1 MFSYKMPCG
10 VLHTDTQMT
19 DTEVSFTPRLWEQR
33 YCAVIQILEDPRWAP
48 KIKSVIDFG
57 CSEMKLFQ
65 LMRRIE
71 TIEKILEVDI
81 DEDVLKKNVLF
92 IKPLVADYV
101 RRRKRPLHVDVLQ
114 GSVAESS
121 QELQS
126 IDAVVALELIEHVY
140 DDVLSKIPTNIFGFM
155 QPKLVII
162 STPNSDYNVIFTRF
176 KPLLSNG
183 FRHHDHKFEWTREQ
197 FKSWCL
203 EIVDKYPNYMFSLL
217 GLGDPPEGYTTVG
230 HATQMVIFVRKD
242 LLDMPLLTPLID
254 QSALAEIKSYKLL
267 HSIDFPYFVD
277 TRTKEEIIWAEVLF
291 ELNRWKINED
301 TYDVTLQA
309 YKMPISYLLCRTELL
324 GATRDILDELLK
336 ENKKCVEN
344 DFILIEESDDDRSID
359 ENDWDNPIKCE
370 PNADHLSD
378 HNECESWD

>member
-1 MFSYKMPCG
+1 MFSYKLPCG
-10 VLHTDTQMT
+10 STHTDTNMT
-19 DTEVSFTPRLWEQR
+19 DTGVTFTPRLWEQR
-33 YCAVIQILEDPRWAP
+33 YCTALQILQDPRWAQ
-48 KIKSVIDFG
+48 KIKSVVDFG
-57 CSEMKLFQ
+57 CSEMRLFQ

-81 DEDVLKKNVLF
+81 DEDVLKSNLLF
-92 IKPLVADYV
+92 IRPLVADFI
-101 RRRKRPLHVDVLQ
+101 RQRKNPLHVDVLQ

-121 QELQS
+121 KELQG

-140 DDVLSKIPTNIFGFM
+140 DDVLNKIPSNIFGFM

-203 EIVDKYPNYMFSLL
+203 EIVAKYPNYMFSLL

-242 LLDMPLLTPLID
+242 LLDMPLLTTLID
-254 QSALAEIKSYKLL
+254 QSAQAETKSYKLL
-267 HSIDFPYFVD
+267 HSIDFPFFVD
-277 TRTKEEIIWAEVLF
+277 KRTKEEIIWAEVQF
-291 ELNRWKINED
+291 ELSRWSINDD
-301 TYDVTLQA
+301 TYDSALRV
-309 YKMPISYLLCRTELL
+309 YKMPISYLLGRTHLL
-324 GATRDILDELLK
+324 GATQDILDELLK
-336 ENKKCVEN
+336 GNNKRVEN
-344 DFILIEESDDDRSID
+344 GFILIEDSDDDRSID
-359 ENDWDNPIKCE
+359 ENYWDNPIESE
-370 PNADHLSD
+370 PNTDHLSD
-378 HNECESWD
+378 HSECESWD